1 MRREMY
7 FLLCGLYVVS
17 ILNIFANSDVDS
29 RLLSSKLAPQQE
41 RLDPE
46 YFKVEMWNGQ
56 RVIAALPGAE
66 INNQNILLLRNAIVC
81 LYPNVV
87 LNNSLQVVDRIH
99 FREGFEINNKN
110 YMYFNGTKVFLH
122 KGCII
127 NAPVCGFSFLQVV
140 HGFEVNQ
147 TNIQYFANSICCLCL
162 GAVIKVNLRLL
173 RQIYLAEDFKIDE
186 QNKEYLYNIGCILLN
201 HQNPEQR
208 NIILR
213 PGTHPLIGGVFFIDS
228 SNHEYVSSDEDE
240 EYEETE
246 FEEESESESS
256 ASSEEA

>member
-17 ILNIFANSDVDS
+17 ILNIFANSDVDN

-87 LNNSLQVVDRIH
+87 LNNSLQGVERVH

-127 NAPVCGFSFLQVV
+127 NAPVCGISFLQIV
-140 HGFEVNQ
+140 HGFEINR

-162 GAVIKVNLRLL
+162 GAVIKANLRSL
-173 RQIYLAEDFKIDE
+173 RQIYLAEDFKIDD
-186 QNKEYLYNIGCILLN
+186 QNKAYLYNIGCILLN
-201 HQNPEQR
+201 QQNPEQR
-208 NIILR
+208 NAFLR
-213 PGTHPLIGGVFFIDS
+213 TAIHPLIGVVFVMDYS
-228 SNHEYVSSDEDE
+228 EDEDTSSE
-240 EYEETE
+240 EYEE
-246 FEEESESESS
+246 EEENENENESS
-256 ASSEEA
+256 PSSEEV